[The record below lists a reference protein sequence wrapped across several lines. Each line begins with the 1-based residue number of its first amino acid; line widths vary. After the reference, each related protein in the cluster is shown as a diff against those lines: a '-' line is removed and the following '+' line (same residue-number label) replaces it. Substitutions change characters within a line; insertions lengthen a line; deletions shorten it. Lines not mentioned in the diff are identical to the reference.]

1 MWKYVGRR
9 LVQLVPV
16 LLGVSVLVFFGM
28 HLIPGDVVVLLLG
41 EKASPS
47 EIERLR
53 HQLGLDQPIYIQYLH
68 FLSDALRGDFGVSI
82 RTRQPVIWE
91 IRQAVP
97 VTMEL
102 SLAALLFAVV
112 LGITIGVVSARRP
125 HSAVDTG
132 AMIFVLIGVSM
143 PVFWTGII
151 LLLVFGGILG
161 WLPLGGILDTAL
173 TIRRITGMP
182 ITDSL
187 VQGNWPAVRSAAAHL
202 VLPAVT
208 LGSALMATIARMA
221 RSSMLDVLNL
231 DYVRTARAKG
241 VAEGVVVRRHALWNA
256 LLPVVT
262 LVGLHL
268 GLLLS
273 GAVLTETIFAL
284 PGLGRLTITSVL
296 ARDYPVVQGVVVIGA
311 VIFVVANLAVDVLYA
326 WLDPRI
332 RYS

>member
-1 MWKYVGRR
+1 MWKYVSRR
-9 LVQLVPV
+9 LIQLLPV

-28 HLIPGDVVVLLLG
+28 HLIPGDVVLVLLG
-41 EKASPS
+41 EKASAA
-47 EIERLR
+47 ELERLR
-53 HQLGLDQPIYIQYLH
+53 HQLGLDQPVYIQYLR
-68 FLSDALRGDFGVSI
+68 FVADALRGDFGVSI

-91 IRQAVP
+91 IQQALP
-97 VTMEL
+97 VTIEL
-102 SLAALLFAVV
+102 SLAALIFAVV
-112 LGITIGVVSARRP
+112 LGITIGVISARRP
-125 HSAVDTG
+125 HSALDTG
-132 AMIFVLIGVSM
+132 AMVFVLIGVSM
-143 PVFWTGII
+143 PVFWTGIL

-182 ITDSL
+182 ILDAVL
-187 VQGNWPAVRSAAAHL
+187 QGNWPAARSSTAHL
-202 VLPAVT
+202 ILPAVT

-221 RSSMLDVLNL
+221 RSTMLDVLNL

-241 VAEGVVVRRHALWNA
+241 VAEGTVVGRHALWNA

-296 ARDYPVVQGVVVIGA
+296 ARDYPVVQGVVLIGA